1 MTALSA
7 KDSRFHRFSSAVHG
21 GLVLPLLLATLPL
34 TTPQSADAQVRLG
47 DLRSE
52 APATC
57 FGARN
62 LLLDGVEIVA
72 REDAVT
78 VGGSCDVIIRN
89 SRLVSDGAAIRVSGS
104 ADVTIENSVL
114 EGASVA
120 ISASGSSNVV
130 YIDSEI
136 YGGIQA
142 SSRADVSERGTNIVE
157 SSTRVRSAPAG
168 GDTSISIDASGV
180 SVGDVRVDASGVSVG
195 EVEVR
200 AGAGGATVVA
210 GGVSLRTDGDY
221 VRIDTPGETV
231 EIDSSWRVANRG
243 SYAAADTDRL
253 LTELNAERSG
263 DRVSLDLA
271 GDVLFDFNSA
281 AIRADAAAEL
291 AKVAHVIRQ
300 QAADEVVLVGHTDSI
315 GKDDYNQRLS
325 LERAASVMNW
335 LYEKEGIPA
344 QLMAAKGMGSK
355 DPVAHNTKPD
365 GSDDPA
371 GRAKNRRVE
380 IEFSVQ

>member
-1 MTALSA
+1 MASFTANV
-7 KDSRFHRFSSAVHG
+7 SRSRRFSLALCG
-21 GLVLPLLLATLPL
+21 GLVLGLFLTALP
-34 TTPQSADAQVRLG
+34 TAGQARLG
-47 DLRSE
+47 SLRSE
-52 APATC
+52 GPATC
-57 FGARN
+57 SGARD
-62 LLLDGVEIVA
+62 LVLDGVEIVS

-78 VGGSCDVIIRN
+78 VGGSCNVVIRN
-89 SRLVSDGAAIRVSGS
+89 SRLISDDAALRISGS
-104 ADVTIENSVL
+104 ADVTIVNSVL
-114 EGASVA
+114 EGATVA
-120 ISASGSSNVV
+120 ISASGSSNVE
-130 YIDSEI
+130 YGDSEI

-142 SSRADVSERGTNIVE
+142 SSRADVRERGSNIVE
-157 SSTRVRSAPAG
+157 SSARVRASAPVQG
-168 GDTSISIDASGV
+168 GDDSVISIDASGV
-180 SVGDVRVDASGVSVG
+180 SVGNVRVDASGVSVG
-195 EVEVR
+195 DDVAVR

-210 GGVSLRTDGDY
+210 GGVSLRTEGDY

-231 EIDSSWRVANRG
+231 SIDSNWRVANRG

-253 LTELNAERSG
+253 LVELNAERSG

-300 QAADEVVLVGHTDSI
+300 KAADEVVLVGHTDSI

-325 LERAASVMNW
+325 LERAAAVMNW
-335 LYEKEGIPA
+335 LYEKEGIPP

-355 DPVAHNTKPD
+355 QPVAHNTKPD

-371 GRAKNRRVE
+371 GRAQNRRVE